1 MKKAIVFL
9 ALSFTSLTSCT
20 SAYVATTQRES
31 SGLVG
36 CHPKEI
42 NIESTS
48 FGGHT
53 WAATCK
59 NTKFYCGKNKDV
71 VSCTEAK

>member
-1 MKKAIVFL
+1 MKKMIIFL
-9 ALSFTSLTSCT
+9 AFSFTSLTSCT
-20 SAYVATTQRES
+20 SLYVTNAQSES

-42 NIESTS
+42 KIESTS

-59 NTKFYCGKNKDV
+59 NTKFYCSKNTNV
-71 VSCTEAK
+71 VSCTEEK